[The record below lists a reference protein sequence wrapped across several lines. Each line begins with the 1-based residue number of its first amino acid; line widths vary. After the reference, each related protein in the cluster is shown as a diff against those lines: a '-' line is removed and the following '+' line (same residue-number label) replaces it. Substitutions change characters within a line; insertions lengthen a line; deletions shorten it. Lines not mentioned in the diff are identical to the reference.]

1 MNSGTR
7 KILRQYAN
15 EKQVP
20 IRDTKDIS
28 PLSKWLI
35 LKLNEYQKGEDCQKT
50 EQRKIEILNSVKK
63 AVCEVKGIIEEE
75 FPFKSNKRIYVESRQ
90 LFCLIA
96 KSKGISIRNIAKSI
110 NRHHSTV
117 LYSIIQANN
126 KIETEVIS
134 YENYLAV
141 MKKLKNT

>member
-7 KILRQYAN
+7 KILRQYAR

-35 LKLNEYQKGEDCQKT
+35 FKLNEYRQIEDCQKT
-50 EQRKIEILNSVKK
+50 EQRKIEILNSIKK
-63 AVCEVKGIIEEE
+63 AVCEVKGISEEE
-75 FPFKSNKRIYVESRQ
+75 FDFKSGKRIYAEPRQ
-90 LFCLIA
+90 LFCSIA

-126 KIETEVIS
+126 KIDTEVIS